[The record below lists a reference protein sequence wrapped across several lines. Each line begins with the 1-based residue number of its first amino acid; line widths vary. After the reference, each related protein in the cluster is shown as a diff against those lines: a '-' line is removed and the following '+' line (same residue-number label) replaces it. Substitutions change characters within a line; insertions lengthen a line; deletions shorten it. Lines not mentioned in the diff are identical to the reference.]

1 MEIAVKTDVGKVR
14 HVNEDAVSFLQ
25 YDDTKAY
32 VIVAD
37 GMGGHKGGRLASQGS
52 IDRIRGYFA
61 GRALP
66 LADCDEIPGIL
77 KDCLDYVNES
87 LYLKSLE
94 DETLVGMGTTVV
106 LCVVAEN
113 HLCVAN
119 VGDSRLYL
127 LRGGMLRQLTKDHSL
142 VQQLVDAGS
151 ITQEEAQHHNKK
163 NIITRAIGSELTVE
177 VDTFTEAIQKDDLIL
192 LCSDGLT
199 NLVSNAEI
207 AEILQQEPVL
217 QDGVERLV
225 ELANSNGGF
234 DNITVAA
241 IRV

>member
-14 HVNEDAVSFLQ
+14 HINEDAVYFLQ

-37 GMGGHKGGRLASQGS
+37 GMGGHKGGKLASQGS

-61 GRALP
+61 GRAVQ
-66 LADCDEIPGIL
+66 LAACNEIPGIL
-77 KDCLDYVNES
+77 KECLDYVNES

-94 DETLVGMGTTVV
+94 DATLVGMGTTVV
-106 LCVVAEN
+106 LCVITEN
-113 HLCVAN
+113 TVSVAN
-119 VGDSRLYL
+119 VGDSRLYRL
-127 LRGGMLRQLTKDHSL
+127 HNGSIQQITKDHSL
-142 VQQLVDAGS
+142 VQQLLDAGS
-151 ITQEEAQHHNKK
+151 ITPEEAQHHNNK
-163 NIITRAIGSELTVE
+163 NVITRAIGSEMTVD
-177 VDTFTEAIQKDDLIL
+177 VDTYTITVQKDDLII

-199 NLVSNAEI
+199 NLVSDTEI
-207 AEILQQEPVL
+207 AEVLQQEAAL
-217 QDGVERLV
+217 QDGVDKLV
-225 ELANSNGGF
+225 ELANSYGGF